1 MSTPIR
7 LLLAALLIGTL
18 YSAFFLL
25 NNDSGTGVK
34 TLRLGHSLDA
44 EHVVHKSLLVFKQ
57 HLEKISAGE
66 MNVEVYASE
75 QLGTQRDLVELLQ
88 MGSLAMTK
96 VSIGMLEAFV
106 PEMQVFNLPYVFRDK
121 THYWNTLNSDV
132 GQELLESTT
141 AVGLR
146 GLAYF
151 DEGSRSFYTCKTAV
165 TTPSDLKGLKIRT
178 MKSKSAVAL
187 MTELGASA
195 TPISFGE
202 LYTSLQQGVV
212 DGAENNAIT
221 FYKARHYEICKN
233 FTVDEHNSIPGII
246 IFSEIIWK
254 KLTLQQ
260 KVWVREAMAE
270 SVAFQ
275 KDQWIKDTDA
285 TYKALREAGINII
298 YPDKNQFKEMV
309 ENYKRSFDN
318 TSIGELLKRI
328 EAK

>member
-1 MSTPIR
+1 MSKPIQ

-18 YSAFFLL
+18 FSAFFILKD
-25 NNDSGTGVK
+25 NTGVGVK

-44 EHVVHKSLLVFKQ
+44 EHVVHKSLLRFKE
-57 HLEKISAGE
+57 HLEKVSKGE
-66 MNVEVYASE
+66 MNVEVYSSE

-88 MGSLAMTK
+88 IGSLAMTK
-96 VSIGMLEAFV
+96 VSIGMMEAFV

-121 THYWNTLNSDV
+121 THYWNTLNSDI
-132 GQELLESTT
+132 GQELLESTSS
-141 AVGLR
+141 VGLR
-146 GLAYF
+146 GLAYY
-151 DEGSRSFYTCKTAV
+151 DEGSRSFYTCNKAV
-165 TTPSDLKGLKIRT
+165 TTPADLKGMKIRT

-187 MTELGASA
+187 MSELGASA

-246 IFSEIIWK
+246 IFSEVIWQ
-254 KLTLQQ
+254 KLTEQQ
-260 KVWVREAMAE
+260 KLWVREAMAE

-275 KDQWIKDTDA
+275 KKQWIKDTED
-285 TYKALREAGINII
+285 TYKILREAGINII
-298 YPDKNQFKEMV
+298 YPDKKLFMNEV
-309 ENYKRSFDN
+309 ESYKRSFDN
-318 TSIGELLKRI
+318 TPVGDLLKRI

>member
-1 MSTPIR
+1 MSRPIR
-7 LLLAALLIGTL
+7 LLLVALLIGTL
-18 YSAFFLL
+18 LSAFFLI
-25 NNDSGTGVK
+25 NNTGAGVK

-44 EHVVHKSLLVFKQ
+44 EHVVHKSLLIFKQ
-57 HLEKISAGE
+57 HLEKVSSGE
-66 MNVEVYASE
+66 MQVEVYSSE

-121 THYWNTLNSDV
+121 EHYWNTLNSDV

-151 DEGSRSFYTCKTAV
+151 DEGSRSFYTCDKAV
-165 TTPSDLKGLKIRT
+165 TTPDDLKGMKIRT
-178 MKSKSAVAL
+178 MKSKSAVQL
-187 MTELGASA
+187 MTQLGASA

-246 IFSEIIWK
+246 IFSEIIWQ
-254 KLTLQQ
+254 KLNAQQ
-260 KVWVREAMAE
+260 QAWVKEAMTA

-275 KDQWIKDTDA
+275 KEQWIKDTEE
-285 TYKALREAGINII
+285 TYTLLREAGINII
-298 YPDKNQFKEMV
+298 YPEKKLFMDKV
-309 ENYKRSFDN
+309 ESYKRSFDN
-318 TSIGELLKRI
+318 TPVGELLKRI